1 MTLVCPFF
9 VQTDMGSRALG
20 PDGGKPRMA
29 RTQTGTPSD
38 PEWLADEIHRAVR
51 SGRRL
56 LVPSRGA
63 KLSYLVSRLAPGTYE
78 RMMARRIM

>member
-1 MTLVCPFF
+1 ME
-9 VQTDMGSRALG
+9 
-20 PDGGKPRMA
+20 

-38 PEWLADEIHRAVR
+38 PEWLAEEIHRAVR

-63 KLSYLVSRLAPGTYE
+63 KLSYLVSRLAPGPYE